1 MSVNLDRRGFLKGLA
16 AVSGTLAMPSFVAAA
31 AENVAALAKSTVPKY
46 TDWKDIFRNQW
57 SWDKVVRSTHHLN
70 CWTQAHCAW
79 DVYVKDGLV
88 FREEQAGE
96 YEQVNPEL
104 PDFNPRG
111 CQKGGCFSHRMYDD
125 TRITHPLRRVG
136 ERGSGK
142 WERVSWEEALDDI
155 ADAYIDATVEEGTD
169 RTIWDLGPGID
180 LGVST
185 AAQGRF
191 SMLTQSIGLD
201 MDGEIGDSRRG
212 TLETFGKIQFERSA
226 DDYFNSDLILFWG
239 GNPVHTQIPQAHFY
253 IEAKY
258 RGAKIISI
266 SPDLNPSA
274 TKADLWISLKPG
286 TDGALALGV
295 CHLIVKEGHVDEAFV
310 KEQTDLPLLVRDDTK
325 EFLKEADILE
335 GGREDFF
342 VLWDEASNAPQIAPF
357 RTLTL
362 GDLKPKL
369 DVSDKVTLKDG
380 KSVKVRSVFSMLKER
395 LEPYTP
401 AHVAKLCG
409 LNEKVI
415 HRFAKEIVS
424 ARAVSSIAQTTM
436 CKFYHGNLAERSV
449 ALIFCLTGNMGRKG
463 AGFAGFPLLTPD
475 GGDKFQVA
483 PSLKE
488 AKETFAKLEPM
499 IAQRIANGD
508 TMEMVMQDFGG
519 MMFQPGNPLIRL
531 PIWTSGTLFWNVHG
545 GIGEHSADPALIK
558 KWDLKIKRPIYQYL
572 EESLEKNWQ
581 PLHPPPGRDPRIMFC
596 MVSNTMRR
604 MRGSEKLR
612 EVLWPK
618 LKKIVVFDWRINST
632 GRYADYVLPIA
643 PWYER
648 TSLKWV
654 TPLSPYLTTTEAA
667 TKPMG
672 ESLSDWGAVVML
684 AKHIQQRALARGIT
698 TVKSPQGLDVNLHT
712 LYDDLTMNGEFKEG
726 DDDKVAKAIYD
737 LSETHTKMTW
747 EETKKKGFA
756 RFEQLPHEPSSIG
769 NMCDIPEND
778 TMVPLTYHV
787 KDKVP
792 WPTASRRISFYID
805 HPLYLEMDEGLPVYK
820 EPPKMGGDYPLMLTG
835 GKTRWSIHSTWRD
848 SDLMLRLHRP
858 DPAILMSKADA
869 KARDIE
875 DGDWVRAYNDIGEF
889 IARAQVTPSMRPG
902 QSLMWHAWEKYQFP
916 SKGDMNSVS
925 PSPLNPVELAGG
937 HPHLKAGILSGQS
950 SMYDRDTRIEIVK
963 LPKGA
968 KA

>member
-1 MSVNLDRRGFLKGLA
+1 MSVDFDRRRFLKGFA
-16 AVSGTLAMPSFVAAA
+16 ALSGTVAMPGFVAQAA
-31 AENVAALAKSTVPKY
+31 SSVLDLTSQKVPQY
-46 TDWKDIFRNQW
+46 NDWKDIFRQQW

-88 FREEQAGE
+88 FREEQAAE
-96 YEQVNPEL
+96 YEQVNEDL

-125 TRITHPLRRVG
+125 TRITHPMRRVG
-136 ERGSGK
+136 PRGSGK

-155 ADAYIDATVEEGTD
+155 ADTYLDVTVEEGTD
-169 RTIWDLGPGID
+169 RTVWDLGPGID

-191 SMLTQSIGLD
+191 SMLTQSVGLD

-239 GNPVHTQIPQAHFY
+239 GNPIQTQIPQAHFY

-258 RGAKIISI
+258 RGARIISI
-266 SPDLNPSA
+266 APDLNPSA
-274 TKADLWISLKPG
+274 TKADLWISLNPG

-295 CHLIVKEGHVDEAFV
+295 CHLIVKDNKVNQEFV
-310 KEQTDLPLLVRDDTK
+310 KEQTDLPLLVRQDTH
-325 EFLKEADILE
+325 EFLKQSDLVE
-335 GGREDFF
+335 GGRDDHF
-342 VLWDEASNAPQIAPF
+342 VLWDEVSDSAQIAPF
-357 RTLTL
+357 RS
-362 GDLKPKL
+362 LKLEALQPKL
-369 DVSDKVTLKDG
+369 DVNEAVTLKSG
-380 KSVKVRSVFSMLKER
+380 ERVPVRSVYSLLLDR
-395 LEPYTP
+395 LAEYTP
-401 AHVAKLCG
+401 EAVSEMCGVNPAMIRRFTNEIIRAK
-409 LNEKVI
+409 
-415 HRFAKEIVS
+415 
-424 ARAVSSIAQTTM
+424 AVSSVAQTTM
-436 CKFYHGNLAERSV
+436 CKFYHGNLMERSV
-449 ALIFCLTGNMGRKG
+449 AMIFTLTGNMGRKG

-475 GGDKFQVA
+475 GGDKFQIV

-488 AKETFAKLEPM
+488 AKEVFSKLDPI
-499 IAQRIANGD
+499 IARRLEDGD
-508 TMEMVMQDFGG
+508 TEEMVMLDFGG
-519 MMFQPGNPLIRL
+519 MMFKPGNKLVRL
-531 PIWTSGTLFWNVHG
+531 PVWTSGTLFWNVHG
-545 GIGEHSADPALIK
+545 GIGEHSQDPALAE
-558 KWDLKIKRPIYQYL
+558 KWDLKIKKPIYSYL
-572 EESLEKNWQ
+572 EECLEKEWQ
-581 PLHPPPGRDPRIMFC
+581 PLHPPKGSDPRILIS

-618 LKKIVVFDWRINST
+618 LKKVVVMDWRINST
-632 GRYADYVLPIA
+632 ARYADYVLPIA

-654 TPLSPYLTTTEAA
+654 TPLSPYLTTTDAA

-672 ESLSDWGAVVML
+672 ESHSDWGVITLL
-684 AKHIQQRALARGIT
+684 AKHIQKRARARGIT
-698 TVKSPQGLDVNLHT
+698 TVQSPEGLDVNLHT

-737 LSETHTKMTW
+737 LSETHKKQTW

-769 NMCDIPEND
+769 NMCDFPEDD
-778 TMVPLTYHV
+778 TIVPLTYHV
-787 KDKVP
+787 RDKVP
-792 WPTASRRISFYID
+792 WPTATRRIQFYID
-805 HPLYLEMDEGLPVYK
+805 HPFYLEMDEGLPRYK
-820 EPPKMGGDYPLMLTG
+820 APPKMGGDYPLMMTG

-848 SDLMLRLHRP
+848 SELMLRLHRP
-858 DPAILMSKADA
+858 DPAIHLSLSDA
-869 KARDIE
+869 KHRGIE
-875 DGDWVRAYNDIGEF
+875 DGDWVKVYNDIGNF
-889 IARAQVTPSMRPG
+889 VARAKVTPSMRIG
-902 QSLMWHAWEKYQFP
+902 QTLMFHAWEKYQFP
-916 SKGDMNSVS
+916 GKGDMNSVS

-937 HPHLKAGILSGQS
+937 HPHLKAGILMGQN
-950 SMYDRDTRIEIVK
+950 SMYDRDTRVEIEK

-968 KA
+968 KV